1 MNNLKILIVEDELS
15 LKEIYTKFLE
25 KISDE
30 VVFCDHPQK
39 GWKAIDKDKFDLIIT
54 DLKMPIIEGDEFI
67 KIIRN
72 SKLNQNTPVILCSG
86 HMDKKVLSELNRESK
101 LYFLNKPF
109 DSKTLLELV
118 EKTQDR
124 IFTPKVLVATECFD
138 KVFDKI
144 KSQIKITK
152 TDQFDSNQ
160 IWNFDSILLSTT
172 VKLDGQELSLNML
185 MQIKSFLNIAGKLH
199 GTLYKELD
207 EEVYSVWKDMIQKL
221 DIGTGKVQFFKVRGL
236 SFLDYEINHLK
247 KVYIEQEELIF
258 YLN

>member
-1 MNNLKILIVEDELS
+1 MSNLKILIVEDELS
-15 LKEIYTKFLE
+15 LKEVYSKFLE
-25 KISDE
+25 KISAD
-30 VVFCDHPQK
+30 VTFCDHPQK
-39 GWKAIDKDKFDLIIT
+39 GWKAIDKDKYDLIIT

-109 DSKTLLELV
+109 DSKTLLELI

-124 IFTPKVLVATECFD
+124 LYIPKAVINNEIFEKLFNKWQA
-138 KVFDKI
+138 
-144 KSQIKITK
+144 QIKITK
-152 TDQFDSNQ
+152 TDQFDVNQ
-160 IWNFDSILLSTT
+160 IWNFDSVLLNTIIN
-172 VKLDGQELSLNML
+172 LDGQEFSLSVL
-185 MQIKSFLNIAGKLH
+185 MHVKSFLIIAGKLH

-207 EEVYSVWKDMIQKL
+207 DEVYAVWKDMFQKL
-221 DIGTGKVQFFKVRGL
+221 EMGNTKVQFFKVRGL
-236 SFLDYEINHLK
+236 SFLDFEINHLK
-247 KVYIEQEELIF
+247 KVYIDQEELIF